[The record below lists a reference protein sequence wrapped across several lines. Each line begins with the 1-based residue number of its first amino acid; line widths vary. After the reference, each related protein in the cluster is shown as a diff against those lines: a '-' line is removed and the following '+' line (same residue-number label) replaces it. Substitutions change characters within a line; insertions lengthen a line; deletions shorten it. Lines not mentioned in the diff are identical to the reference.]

1 MNAGAE
7 ASATPSAPGGGDISQ
22 LTSTEKRILV
32 YKEQTLK
39 AWPDSAAEFESFF
52 EGATA
57 RDFFRELSHL
67 SKICPS
73 WQRAKG
79 LLLQA
84 RDERRGGRLPS
95 LGPGGKDKPWVQSD
109 TRRAI
114 EKVAAEDLEGTMPP
128 PPHTPAQG
136 APRAASSAQLSPRT
150 RVIARVQREGRGTAA
165 TVANPGTPEA
175 AATPAT
181 TTTPAA
187 TSASIQ
193 TTPAMSPGK
202 LQSSTPAPAP
212 PKPPVPST
220 KPHAPQT
227 SDNTNGVAGPSNSQG
242 QARNA
247 TTTPS
252 RKGKIAVVIPQKR
265 RHEATGETREHEHED
280 TADGDQDPPAKKHRA
295 TENPENGLVED
306 QDEHMEDVVE
316 VVELDKGPEI
326 EEMDEDHESE
336 AEEGHKPH
344 EDKSASVNTHN
355 TGEQG
360 FSAHGNSAASDASKN
375 DAGEETASSTDG
387 SAPNTPSP
395 APRNPAPVA
404 GNEKKKDAEGA
415 TTASHGAKPKPAE
428 TDSETAG
435 DRLEPGG
442 WLDDNII
449 HKCLQTVAAS
459 QPLFYNAVDPLLVRN
474 GRAPDWHRLHQLA
487 DPSITLLVPLHINKS
502 HWSLATVA
510 VKAETP
516 GIAVDLYE
524 PLASAASNKDA
535 EQAARKFVDDL
546 VGSAP
551 YNTMW
556 AKARRGTYGLRS
568 TFGDG
573 TGEDDDDGAPILA
586 YDQDDNQVCSFTFQR
601 CPKQTNA
608 SDCGVAIL
616 AYAFYIAAA
625 IPMPATLD
633 FDLWRDLVGLLYHLR
648 RPSPTSNHPAVPSPM
663 RELRFVRALTTNSSP
678 RTSQTLLPTPG
689 TASDE
694 TWLHTLGSLLRHHA
708 HTRAHLAAQAAP
720 LTRAAASLAQAA
732 TVFAAVDEAR
742 RRTYAVPATPGGE
755 EVFRETQAE
764 QLEGKLRAI
773 QDLAQSA
780 REQGAYGNVTAG
792 LAQGSRDLAARVGAA
807 KQARVD
813 VRAVLDVLDVNIAV
827 VEDLKVRIRARIE
840 ALDKPVVEAGYAP
853 RHIVL

>member
-1 MNAGAE
+1 MA
-7 ASATPSAPGGGDISQ
+7 
-22 LTSTEKRILV
+22 
-32 YKEQTLK
+32 
-39 AWPDSAAEFESFF
+39 
-52 EGATA
+52 
-57 RDFFRELSHL
+57 
-67 SKICPS
+67 
-73 WQRAKG
+73 
-79 LLLQA
+79 
-84 RDERRGGRLPS
+84 
-95 LGPGGKDKPWVQSD
+95 
-109 TRRAI
+109 
-114 EKVAAEDLEGTMPP
+114 
-128 PPHTPAQG
+128 
-136 APRAASSAQLSPRT
+136 
-150 RVIARVQREGRGTAA
+150 
-165 TVANPGTPEA
+165 
-175 AATPAT
+175 
-181 TTTPAA
+181 
-187 TSASIQ
+187 
-193 TTPAMSPGK
+193 
-202 LQSSTPAPAP
+202 
-212 PKPPVPST
+212 ST
-220 KPHAPQT
+220 KPDPPQA

-242 QARNA
+242 QGQNA
-247 TTTPS
+247 TTTS
-252 RKGKIAVVIPQKR
+252 REKGKVAVVIQQKR
-265 RHEATGETREHEHED
+265 AHED

-295 TENPENGLVED
+295 TENLENDLAED
-306 QDEHMEDVVE
+306 QGEHMEDAVD
-316 VVELDKGPEI
+316 VVELDKGSEP

-336 AEEGHKPH
+336 EEEGHAPQ
-344 EDKSASVNTHN
+344 EDKGASVNTRT
-355 TGEQG
+355 TGQER
-360 FSAHGNSAASDASKN
+360 FSAHGNPAAGDASKN
-375 DAGEETASSTDG
+375 DAGEETASSTDD

-395 APRNPAPVA
+395 APRSPAAVA
-404 GNEKKKDAEGA
+404 GNEKKKDGEDA
-415 TTASHGAKPKPAE
+415 TTASHEGKPKPAE
-428 TDSETAG
+428 TEAKDKGATTATDKTTTPSQEKPKNSLPPLRAQGTGTTSADTGTGTGTGNPQSANSETAV

-449 HKCLQTVAAS
+449 HKCLQTLAAS

-487 DPSITLLVPLHINKS
+487 DPSITLLVPLHINTS

-524 PLASAASNKDA
+524 PLASAASNRDA

-573 TGEDDDDGAPILA
+573 TGEDDDDDGAPILA
-586 YDQDDNQVCSFTFQR
+586 YDQDDNQVCSFSFQR

-616 AYAFYIAAA
+616 AYAFYIAAGV
-625 IPMPATLD
+625 PMPDTLD
-633 FDLWRDLVGLLYHLR
+633 FDLWRDLVGLIYHLR
-648 RPSPTSNHPAVPSPM
+648 RPSPTSNNPAVHAPM
-663 RELRFVRALTTNSSP
+663 RELRFVRVLTAGSSP
-678 RTSQTLLPTPG
+678 PTSQTLLPTPG
-689 TASDE
+689 TASDQ

-732 TVFAAVDEAR
+732 TLFAAVDEAR
-742 RRTYAVPATPGGE
+742 RRTYAVPATPRGGAE

-773 QDLAQSA
+773 QGLAQSA

-807 KQARVD
+807 EQARVD
-813 VRAVLDVLDVNIAV
+813 VRVVLDVLDVNIAV
-827 VEDLKVRIRARIE
+827 VEDLKVRIGARIE